1 MTATATFAGAAPDA
15 AVCWHALLWRPVF
28 RTVRRLQ
35 VRIVKAI
42 QQGRWGK
49 ARALVHLLTHSFSGR
64 ACAVLRVTE
73 NSGNKTPGVDGEVW
87 DDPEQKAHALH
98 TLRRRGYQAQP
109 LRRVY
114 IPKGNSDKMRPLG
127 IPTMRDRAMQALYLL
142 GLEPIAE
149 TLGDPYSYGF
159 RVGRSCADALGRCQR
174 LLWRRHSA
182 DWVLEGDIKSCFDR
196 ISHDWLLTHIPMDKV
211 ILRQWLKAGY
221 LEAEAFHPTETGTPQ
236 GGIISPALAN
246 RALDGLQAEL
256 QRHFSATGRQARQT
270 KVHLVRYADDF
281 VVTGSS
287 RELLAEQVLP
297 VVQRFLNG
305 RGLELSRDK
314 TKITAAVDGFD
325 FLGQQVRRF
334 GRKLLVRPAKA
345 KVRALLDKVR
355 DMIGRSGA
363 WTAGELIQRLNPL
376 LRGWTLYHR
385 HAHSSRTFA
394 YVDHVLRNCL
404 WRWARRRHRRRTC
417 AWIRQRYFPRQA
429 EGTAVFRGVAT
440 DKEGRKKAVALFH
453 PTRQRIVRH
462 VPIRGEA
469 NPFDPV
475 WEEYFEQR
483 SLRGMLQTLPGQ
495 SRLRFL
501 WQRQQGL
508 CPICGQ
514 PLTPP
519 RGCHIHHRQ
528 WRVYGGDDLAYNL
541 ELLHPN
547 CHRQVH
553 SQGVSVE
560 QAASPVEEAF
570 AKA

>member
-1 MTATATFAGAAPDA
+1 MTAVATFAGAAPDTA
-15 AVCWHALLWRPVF
+15 IHWHAIAWRKVF
-28 RTVRRLQ
+28 RSVRRLQ

-49 ARALVHLLTHSFSGR
+49 AQALVHLLTHSFSGR

-114 IPKGNSDKMRPLG
+114 IPKSNSDKMRPLG
-127 IPTMRDRAMQALYLL
+127 IPTIRDRAMQALYLL

-159 RVGRSCADALGRCQR
+159 RVGRCCADALERCR
-174 LLWRRHSA
+174 HLLRQRHSA
-182 DWVLEGDIKSCFDR
+182 AWVLEGDIKSCFDR
-196 ISHDWLLTHIPMDKV
+196 ISHDWLLTHIPMDTV

-256 QRHFSATGRQARQT
+256 QRHFKATPRQARQT

-314 TKITAAVDGFD
+314 TKITAAADGFD
-325 FLGQQVRRF
+325 FLGQQVRRL

-355 DMIGRSGA
+355 DTIGRSGA
-363 WTAGELIQRLNPL
+363 WTAGERSN
-376 LRGWTLYHR
+376 
-385 HAHSSRTFA
+385 SSTRCCGVGRCIIGTRTA
-394 YVDHVLRNCL
+394 
-404 WRWARRRHRRRTC
+404 ARRSLTWTACYATVCGIGRVAAIVTALRVDQATLFSTAGRGDGGV
-417 AWIRQRYFPRQA
+417 PRSGDGQGGPQ
-429 EGTAVFRGVAT
+429 EAVY
-440 DKEGRKKAVALFH
+440 LFH
-453 PTRQRIVRH
+453 PTRQRMVRH
-462 VPIRGEA
+462 VLIRGEA
-469 NPFDPV
+469 NPFDPAC
-475 WEEYFEQR
+475 EEYFEQR
-483 SLRGMLQTLPGQ
+483 LLHGMLQTLAGQ

-501 WQRQQGL
+501 WQRQRGL

-519 RGCHIHHRQ
+519 RGCQMHHRQ
-528 WRVYGGDDLAYNL
+528 WRVYGGEDLAYNL

-553 SQGVSVE
+553 SQGVSVD

-570 AKA
+570 VKA

>member
-1 MTATATFAGAAPDA
+1 MTATATLAGAVPDTPTH
-15 AVCWHALLWRPVF
+15 WHAIPWRKVF
-28 RTVRRLQ
+28 RNVRRLQ

-49 ARALVHLLTHSFSGR
+49 VQALVHLLTHSFSGR

-73 NSGNKTPGVDGEVW
+73 NSGSKTPGVDGEVW
-87 DDPEQKAHALH
+87 DDPEKKAHALH
-98 TLRRRGYQAQP
+98 TLRRHSYQAQP

-114 IPKGNSDKMRPLG
+114 IPKDHSDKMRPLG
-127 IPTMRDRAMQALYLL
+127 IPTIRDRAMQALYLL
-142 GLEPIAE
+142 GLEPLAE

-159 RVGRSCADALGRCQR
+159 RVGRSCADALGRCQH
-174 LLWRRHSA
+174 LLCRRHSA
-182 DWVLEGDIKSCFDR
+182 PWVLEGDIKSCFDR

-246 RALDGLQAEL
+246 QALDGLQAEL
-256 QRHFSATGRQARQT
+256 QRHFNTTPRHTRQT

-281 VVTGSS
+281 VITGSS
-287 RELLAEQVLP
+287 RELLTQQVLP

-314 TKITAAVDGFD
+314 TKITAVADGFD

-334 GRKLLVRPAKA
+334 GRKLLVRPAQA

-355 DMIGRSGA
+355 DTIERSGA
-363 WTAGELIQRLNPL
+363 WTAGELIQQLNPL

-385 HAHSSRTFA
+385 HAHSSHTFA
-394 YVDHVLRNCL
+394 YVDRVLRNCL
-404 WRWARRRHRRRTC
+404 WRWARRRHRQRTC
-417 AWIRQRYFPRQA
+417 SWIRQRYFPGGKSGVR
-429 EGTAVFRGVAT
+429 VFRGVVRNS
-440 DKEGRKKAVALFH
+440 KGRQQAVYLFH

-462 VPIRGEA
+462 VLIRGEA

-475 WEEYFEQR
+475 WEEYFEER
-483 SLRGMLQTLPGQ
+483 WTRRLLQTLAGQ

-501 WQRQQGL
+501 WQRQGGL
-508 CPICGQ
+508 CPSCGQ
-514 PLTPP
+514 PLAPP
-519 RGCHIHHRQ
+519 RGYQMHHRQ

-553 SQGVSVE
+553 SQGVSVD
-560 QAASPVEEAF
+560 QAASPVAEAF

>member
-1 MTATATFAGAAPDA
+1 M
-15 AVCWHALLWRPVF
+15 R
-28 RTVRRLQ
+28 
-35 VRIVKAI
+35 
-42 QQGRWGK
+42 
-49 ARALVHLLTHSFSGR
+49 
-64 ACAVLRVTE
+64 
-73 NSGNKTPGVDGEVW
+73 
-87 DDPEQKAHALH
+87 
-98 TLRRRGYQAQP
+98 TLRRRGYRAQP

-159 RVGRSCADALGRCQR
+159 RVSRGCADALERCGQLLRQR
-174 LLWRRHSA
+174 HNA
-182 DWVLEGDIKSCFDR
+182 AWVLEGDIKSCFDR

-236 GGIISPALAN
+236 GGIISPTLAN

-256 QRHFSATGRQARQT
+256 QRRFNATPRQARQT

-281 VVTGSS
+281 LVTGSS
-287 RELLAEQVLP
+287 RRLLAEQVLP
-297 VVQRFLNG
+297 VVQHFLSG

-314 TKITAAVDGFD
+314 TKITAVADGFD

-355 DMIGRSGA
+355 EVIGRSGA
-363 WTAGELIQRLNPL
+363 WTAGELIQQLNPL

-385 HAHSSRTFA
+385 HAHSSQTFA
-394 YVDHVLRNCL
+394 FMDRVLRNCL
-404 WRWARRRHRRRTC
+404 WRWARRRHRHRTW

-429 EGTAVFRGVAT
+429 NGARVFRGVAT
-440 DKEGRKKAVALFH
+440 DKTGRKKAVYLFH
-453 PTRQRIVRH
+453 PTRQRKVRH
-462 VPIRGEA
+462 VLIRGEA

-475 WEEYFEQR
+475 WEQYFER
-483 SLRGMLQTLPGQ
+483 RRLRGMLHTLPGQ

-501 WQRQQGL
+501 WRKQQRL
-508 CPICGQ
+508 CRVCGQ

-519 RGCHIHHRQ
+519 RGWQMHHRQ
-528 WRVYGGDDLAYNL
+528 WRVYGGEDSAYNL

-553 SQGVSVE
+553 SQGVSVD
-560 QAASPVEEAF
+560 QTASPVVEAF

>member
-15 AVCWHALLWRPVF
+15 TVPWHAIPWRKVF
-28 RTVRRLQ
+28 RNVRRLQ

-42 QQGRWGK
+42 QQERWGK
-49 ARALVHLLTHSFSGR
+49 VQALVHLLTHSFSGR

-73 NSGNKTPGVDGEVW
+73 NSGSKTPGVDGEVW
-87 DDPEQKAHALH
+87 DDPEKKAHALH

-114 IPKGNSDKMRPLG
+114 IPKGNSGEMRPLG
-127 IPTMRDRAMQALYLL
+127 IPTIRDRAMQALYLL

-159 RVGRSCADALGRCQR
+159 RVGRSCANALGRRQH
-174 LLWRRHSA
+174 LLWRRPSA
-182 DWVLEGDIKSCFDR
+182 AWVLEGDIKSCFDR
-196 ISHDWLLTHIPMDKV
+196 ISHDWLLTHVSMDKV

-221 LEAEAFHPTETGTPQ
+221 LEAEAFQATETGTPQ

-256 QRHFSATGRQARQT
+256 PRHFNATPRQTRQT
-270 KVHLVRYADDF
+270 KVHWVRYADDF

-297 VVQRFLNG
+297 VVQRFLSG
-305 RGLELSRDK
+305 RGLELSLKK
-314 TKITAAVDGFD
+314 TKITAVADGFE
-325 FLGQQVRRF
+325 FLGQQVRRL

-355 DMIGRSGA
+355 DRIGRSGA
-363 WTAGELIQRLNPL
+363 WTAGEWIQQLNPL

-385 HAHSSRTFA
+385 HAHSSQTFA
-394 YVDHVLRNCL
+394 YVDRVLRNCL
-404 WRWARRRHRRRTC
+404 WRWARRRHRHRTC
-417 AWIRQRYFPRQA
+417 AWITQRYFPRRAGGGQA
-429 EGTAVFRGVAT
+429 FRGVVT
-440 DKEGRKKAVALFH
+440 GKDGRQEGVYLFH

-462 VPIRGEA
+462 VLIRGQA

-483 SLRGMLQTLPGQ
+483 MLRGMLQTLPGQ

-514 PLTPP
+514 LLTPP

-528 WRVYGGDDLAYNL
+528 WRVYGGEDRAYNL

-553 SQGVSVE
+553 SQGVSVD